1 MQPLDGTNSYKTSTF
16 SPELQMAQTI
26 TLRHKTSGIM
36 KEGFYGFSWTTLF
49 FGCFPALFRGD
60 FLTFIGIFVVLLL
73 LGIVTFGI
81 GTFFAMFIWAFFYNG
96 YYTKRLLEK
105 GYELAGS
112 TLQNE
117 SAAKALGVR
126 LMPIVDS
133 TSPNSP
139 QQQFSTKPQA
149 TRPETIL
156 PRKLEDDA
164 YKIYLVKK
172 YPVEYNEILKKH
184 IFNSKLYDTVE
195 DALMAMHKVELQE
208 EADALK
214 KAKEEKDAI
223 TEKASSIHKEAQQ
236 YIEVLLSN
244 GYELVSTKYADFSV
258 IWEFKTSS
266 NGATFEFRSVD
277 ELGRFAKNF

>member
-1 MQPLDGTNSYKTSTF
+1 MANQYSANFYKANAF
-16 SPELQMAQTI
+16 RLRLQMATAI
-26 TLRHKTSGIM
+26 PLRHKTSGIM

-266 NGATFEFRSVD
+266 NGATFVVRSLD
-277 ELGRFAKNF
+277 ELEKLAKNF